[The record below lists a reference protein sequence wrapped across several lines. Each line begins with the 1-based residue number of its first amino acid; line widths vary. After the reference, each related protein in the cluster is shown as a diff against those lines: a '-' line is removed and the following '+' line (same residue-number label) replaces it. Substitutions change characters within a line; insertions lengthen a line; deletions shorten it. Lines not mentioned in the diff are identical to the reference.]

1 MYKIIRQK
9 RKSIS
14 ITLDEDYNIIIK
26 APHYVGK
33 KQIEDMIEKN
43 KERIEQTITRRKQ
56 KASQNDWVQNKKI
69 LYLGEYRDICILEA
83 TSGNARVEYKD
94 DVFYFYRPCG
104 EGDECIRP
112 LLEAYLREET
122 QVLLAALTQ
131 KYTSIVGVTCNKVT
145 IRKQKTRWGSCSS
158 KGNLSYNIKLI
169 CAALSCIEYVVL
181 HEVMH
186 LRHFD
191 HSQAFWRDIEKI
203 MPNYKEKKEYLKKY
217 GQYFEI

>member
-26 APHYVGK
+26 APYYVNQE
-33 KQIEDMIEKN
+33 QIEDMIKTN
-43 KERIEQTITRRKQ
+43 KAWIEQTITKKKQ
-56 KASQNDWVQNKKI
+56 KASRNDWVQNKKI

-83 TSGNARVEYKD
+83 TNGNARVEYKD
-94 DVFYFYRPCG
+94 DIFYFYRSCC
-104 EGDECIRP
+104 EGDECIRA
-112 LLEAYLREET
+112 LLEAYLREEAKILFA
-122 QVLLAALTQ
+122 QLTQ
-131 KYTSIVGVTCNKVT
+131 KYTILVGVTCNKVT

-158 KGNLSYNIKLI
+158 KGNLSYNIKLM
-169 CAALSCIEYVVL
+169 CASLSCIEYVVL

-191 HSQAFWRDIEKI
+191 HSKDFWRDIEKI
-203 MPNYKEKKEYLKKY
+203 MPNYIEKKAYFKKY